1 MTVGELKKLLAPM
14 DDALPIIVVAPC
26 LDEDGD
32 DCETWFQLRAVT
44 RELDADIAEEYAHL
58 DCVRLDDLEK

>member
-1 MTVGELKKLLAPM
+1 MTVGDLKKLLAPL

-32 DCETWFQLRAVT
+32 DCETWFSVREVT
-44 RELDADIAEEYAHL
+44 REMDADIAEEYAHFA
-58 DCVRLDDLEK
+58 CTRLEDLQQ